1 MLPNFAFMKRIV
13 GLLCLMILMACS
25 EEQPNLIVSGKVNGL
40 KKGSLYLERLV
51 DTSLVVIDSMVI
63 NGDPEF
69 ILQAHLEEPEVLY
82 LSLNAN
88 NEERPNISF
97 FAAEGTTTIHTTL
110 KRFYHDAKI
119 EGSEQ
124 QKTLNEYQS
133 MMKQFS
139 DRNLDLIKAEFEN
152 QSDSLKLDSIRALSD
167 QLLRSKYLYTVN
179 YAMNN
184 KDSEVAPYLA
194 VSQVFDA
201 NVTYLDTLYNVL
213 PTEIANSRYGLELKD
228 LIQERKNDT
237 ITN

>member
-1 MLPNFAFMKRIV
+1 MKRIV